1 MVVQT
6 FIHKSVC
13 RRGLAQP
20 IDINHDN
27 FQCGDKMNKSADQSF
42 LYEEKN
48 LFGERLRLAIGSESV
63 REFAK
68 KCGISDTMIHK
79 YLKGKASPS
88 FSKLELI
95 AKAADKPVA
104 WFTGDN
110 ETTGLRNENEC
121 SDVVCRLSDIIQNY
135 MTPEERL
142 KAVEVFRKGG
152 LMALMPAVVE
162 DEPQKSVES
171 VLGGGLPGRGNAAE
185 TREEQAQVTHK
196 GKVAG

>member
-1 MVVQT
+1 
-6 FIHKSVC
+6 
-13 RRGLAQP
+13 
-20 IDINHDN
+20 
-27 FQCGDKMNKSADQSF
+27 MNKEAEQSF
-42 LYEEKN
+42 LHEEKN
-48 LFGERLRLAIGSESV
+48 LFGERLRLAIGSKSV

-88 FSKLELI
+88 FSKLESI

-110 ETTGLRNENEC
+110 ETESSHGDNEC
-121 SDVVCRLSDIIQNY
+121 LDVVCRLSDIIQNY

-142 KAVEVFRKGG
+142 KAVEIFRKGG

-162 DEPQKSVES
+162 DEPQRTVES
-171 VLGGGLPGRGNAAE
+171 VLGGGLSGRGNAAE
-185 TREEQAQVTHK
+185 TEEEQAQVAHK
-196 GKVAG
+196 GKIAG

>member
-1 MVVQT
+1 
-6 FIHKSVC
+6 
-13 RRGLAQP
+13 
-20 IDINHDN
+20 
-27 FQCGDKMNKSADQSF
+27 MNKGADQSF

-110 ETTGLRNENEC
+110 ETVGLHGENEC

-171 VLGGGLPGRGNAAE
+171 VLGRDLSGRANAAE
-185 TREEQAQVTHK
+185 TEEEQAQVTRK

>member
-1 MVVQT
+1 
-6 FIHKSVC
+6 
-13 RRGLAQP
+13 
-20 IDINHDN
+20 
-27 FQCGDKMNKSADQSF
+27 MNKGADQSF

-110 ETTGLRNENEC
+110 ETVGLHSENEY

-171 VLGGGLPGRGNAAE
+171 VLGRDLSGRANAAE
-185 TREEQAQVTHK
+185 TEEEQAQVTRK